1 MKKFILSLLAVLV
14 AVPVFACTSV
24 IVSGKKSASGR
35 PVMYKHRDTGTLDNY
50 IGRYKGELY
59 TFIGLVNT
67 KSGGGE
73 VWTGTNSAGFSIMNT
88 ATYDLK
94 DDDVP
99 EDQMDREGILM
110 YKALGTCKTLADF
123 ENLLNTHP
131 RPMGVEANFG
141 VIDAFGGAAYYE
153 VNNHSW
159 VKFDV
164 NDDSV
169 APLGYLVVTNFT
181 QTGRPEDRKGVDRYE
196 KAKKIMA
203 GLQDNPDKALFCD
216 HKFLIN
222 NFSRKGGPILRN
234 ITSSTIA
241 IEGVRAGDNP
251 LKTVMWTACGYPT
264 AAICV
269 PLMVLDDDFIPSYL
283 SPDADE
289 HCVMCDNAL
298 KIKEKSLDARKACRK
313 TEKYINKKFTSLYR
327 RWVAGEMSFEKFKA
341 DYKVLLDKI
350 YNKYEENFAKY
361 LM

>member
-1 MKKFILSLLAVLV
+1 MKKYILSLVILMLAI
-14 AVPVFACTSV
+14 PVFACTSV

-35 PVMYKHRDTGTLDNY
+35 PVMYKHRDTGTLDNF
-50 IGRYKGELY
+50 IGWYKGEKY

-67 KSGGGE
+67 KAVGDE

-99 EDQMDREGILM
+99 DEQMDKEGILM
-110 YKALGTCKTLADF
+110 FKALSVCQTLADF
-123 ENLLNTHP
+123 ENLLDTYP

-141 VIDAFGGAAYYE
+141 VTDAFGGAAYYE

-164 NDDSV
+164 NDEKV

-196 KAKKIMA
+196 KAKVIMS
-203 GLQDNPDKALFCD
+203 GLKENDEKALFCD
-216 HKFLIN
+216 HKFLVN
-222 NFSRKGGPILRN
+222 NISRSGAPILRD
-234 ITSSTIA
+234 ITSSTIC
-241 IEGVRAGDNP
+241 IEGVKPGDNP
-251 LKTVMWTACGYPT
+251 LKTVMWTVCGYPT
-264 AAICV
+264 AAVSV
-269 PLMVLDDDFIPSYL
+269 PLMVLDDNFIPSYL
-283 SPDADE
+283 RADDNE

-298 KIKEKSLDARKACRK
+298 KIKGKSLDASRECRK
-313 TEKYINKKFTSLYR
+313 TEKYISKKFTRLYR
-327 RWVAGEMSFEKFKA
+327 KWAAGEMSFEKFKS
-341 DYKVLLDKI
+341 DYKQLLDKI
-350 YNKYEENFAKY
+350 YNKYEANFAKY